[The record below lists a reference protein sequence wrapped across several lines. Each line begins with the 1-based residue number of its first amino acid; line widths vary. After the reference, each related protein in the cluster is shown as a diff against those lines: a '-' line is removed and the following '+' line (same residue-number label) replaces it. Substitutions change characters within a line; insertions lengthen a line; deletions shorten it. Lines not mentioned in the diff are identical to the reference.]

1 MQATLVTGRVL
12 RTHARDTHSFYT
24 RGQGPTLG
32 CKTPPHTFTHTSLR
46 HLPPVLRQIHTMALT
61 PRTPAGRNPGAH
73 IPSLL
78 AQNANPLMGPGPGRA
93 AHSSQPGVPHPEALE
108 SHTCAHTRQCTY
120 TYVPP
125 THAHTPV
132 GAYTRPF
139 SCPPPSSAV
148 QDKLCSRNALTPLIL
163 RRWQSLAPQKGT
175 PPLHKLPWAGG
186 GPPLL
191 SSLAN
196 FS

>member
-32 CKTPPHTFTHTSLR
+32 RKTPPHTFTHTSLR

-93 AHSSQPGVPHPEALE
+93 AHSSQTVVPHPQRRWNRTSARTQD
-108 SHTCAHTRQCTY
+108 SAPTRMY
-120 TYVPP
+120 TP
-125 THAHTPV
+125 THAHTPM
-132 GAYTRPF
+132 GAHTRPF
-139 SCPPPSSAV
+139 RCTPPPSSAV

-186 GPPLL
+186 GPPY
-191 SSLAN
+191 
-196 FS
+196 